1 MKLYL
6 KKNPKPLSLELD
18 KFTLEMIWPN
28 NTHKICR
35 QFKQGKQNKNQNKSA
50 KIFEIYIASLSQ
62 IL

>member
-1 MKLYL
+1 MKLYF
-6 KKNPKPLSLELD
+6 KKTPKPLSLELD

-28 NTHKICR
+28 NTHKIRR